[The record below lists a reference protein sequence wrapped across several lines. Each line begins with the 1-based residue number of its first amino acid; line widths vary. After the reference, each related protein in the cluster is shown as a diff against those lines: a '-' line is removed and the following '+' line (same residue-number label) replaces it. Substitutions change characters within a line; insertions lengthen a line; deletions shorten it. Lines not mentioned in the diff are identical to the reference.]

1 MVNDKMKQTY
11 QDGLK
16 FFLESSPDSQFEQF
30 CQLST
35 AAACMEAITSGI
47 RNLKE
52 ELPTIDFSNPGPLMA
67 KIAKLALDWSTVY
80 LKAGVDWGYCVK
92 AEEAANDA

>member
-1 MVNDKMKQTY
+1 MENNKLKETY
-11 QDGLK
+11 KDGLRL
-16 FFLESSPDSQFEQF
+16 FLESNPDSQFEQF

-47 RNLKE
+47 RNLKN
-52 ELPTIDFSNPGPLMA
+52 ELPTLDFSNPGPLMS

-80 LKAGVDWGYCVK
+80 LKAGVDFGYCVK
-92 AEEAANDA
+92 AEETANNG

>member
-1 MVNDKMKQTY
+1 MNDKMKQTY
-11 QDGLK
+11 KDGLK
-16 FFLESSPDSQFEQF
+16 FFLESNPDSQFEQF

-47 RNLKE
+47 RGLKE
-52 ELPTIDFSNPGPLMA
+52 ELPKLDFGNPDSLLA

-80 LKAGVDWGYCVK
+80 LKAGVDCGYCVK
-92 AEEAANDA
+92 AEEAANNA